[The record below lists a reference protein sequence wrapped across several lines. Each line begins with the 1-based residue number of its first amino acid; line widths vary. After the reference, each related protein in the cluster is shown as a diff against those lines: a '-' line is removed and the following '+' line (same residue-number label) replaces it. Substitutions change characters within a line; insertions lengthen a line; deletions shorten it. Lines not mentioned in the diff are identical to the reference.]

1 MTTRDETNFHTFL
14 ATIRREKGITLRQ
27 AADGLCSKSELH
39 RIEKGERL
47 PEKLMRDRLLERMG
61 VSVDYFEDYLQP
73 DEYERLLLRQKILLC
88 LENQKYAEMEAGL
101 TEYEKLNL
109 GKVEKQ
115 FLYGMRFYCLQG
127 MQSDLAVQREMIE
140 QAVGETILWQEGEE
154 LSDKILAIPE
164 LLLWLEYVNVQIY
177 TDPEEKVRKL
187 AEIIDY
193 LNSYGRNDVSRVKL
207 LPKAS
212 LYYCQSLDPKR
223 EKDAKTGLQVC
234 EKAIKML
241 QKEMKLYYMVELLE
255 QQDIFAR
262 QCSGMEGSDEIQAR
276 NKAWEKAIVQLYKE
290 YGMNPYMTSDVTE
303 FAECKSYAIGNVIRQ
318 RRTMYGLSREEL
330 CEGICSKRT
339 LMRIELLQSGA
350 QMPIVRKL
358 FGKLGLN
365 ADYTRSRVVTNDSE
379 AVCLMGILSRC
390 MNNGQLEEGER
401 CLDRIE
407 EHLDMTNIH
416 NKQVIKKCRLE
427 LEYERG
433 LVSKKEYEI
442 RMREILEL
450 TIPWDCAMQNGYFT
464 EEELMCILGMSYI
477 GEEKEQY
484 CLLLERVCKNSFRKE
499 QYSNESMAEI
509 LRRGVGSY
517 LGDIGEYDRS
527 DEIVKENIKSGLRY
541 RRSNLMAS
549 NLYCLW
555 WNEQQRGAE
564 KSQHDGKTEE
574 RARAEECLVW
584 SDVAMQE
591 ENRAFYEEKM
601 KS

>member
-14 ATIRREKGITLRQ
+14 ATIRKEKGITLGQ

-61 VSVDYFEDYLQP
+61 ISIDYFEDYLQP
-73 DEYERLLLRQKILLC
+73 DEYERLLLRQEILLY
-88 LENQKYAEMEAGL
+88 LENQNFKEMEERL
-101 TEYEKLNL
+101 MVYEKLNL

-115 FLYGMRFYCLQG
+115 FLYGMRFFWLRGIQA
-127 MQSDLAVQREMIE
+127 DLTVQREMIE
-140 QAVGETILWQEGEE
+140 KAVKETILLREDEK
-154 LSDKILAIPE
+154 LADKILAIPE
-164 LLLWLEYVNVQIY
+164 LLFWLEYVNVQTY
-177 TDPEEKVRKL
+177 TDPEEKTKKL
-187 AEIIDY
+187 AEVIDY
-193 LNSYGRNDVSRVKL
+193 LNATGRNDVSRVKL

-212 LYYCQSLDPKR
+212 LYFCQSLDLDR
-223 EKDAKTGLQVC
+223 EQDVRAGVQVC
-234 EKAIKML
+234 EKAIRML

-255 QQDIFAR
+255 QQDKLIR
-262 QCSGMEGSDEIQAR
+262 NCSGIENSEDLKAR
-276 NKAWEKAIVQLYKE
+276 NTAWKKVILKLYRE
-290 YGMNPYMTSDVTE
+290 YGMNPYMTGDVIL
-303 FAECKSYAIGNVIRQ
+303 FAECKSYAIGNVIKQ
-318 RRTMYGLSREEL
+318 RRSMYGLSREEL

-350 QMPIVRKL
+350 QMPTVREL

-365 ADYTRSRVVTNDSE
+365 ADHTRSRVVTNDPE
-379 AVCLMGILSRC
+379 AICLMGELSRC
-390 MNNGQLEEGER
+390 MNNGQLEEGEC

-407 EHLDMTNIH
+407 ECLDMTNIH
-416 NKQVIKKCRLE
+416 NKQVIRKCRLE

-433 LVSKKEYEI
+433 LVSGKEYET

-450 TIPWDCAMQNGYFT
+450 TIPWECAMPNGYFT

-484 CLLLERVCKNSFRKE
+484 CSLLERVCKTGFRKE

-517 LGDIGEYDRS
+517 LGDIGAYDRS
-527 DEIVKENIKSGLRY
+527 DEVVKENIKSGLRY

-555 WNEQQRGAE
+555 WNEQQRKTE
-564 KSQHDGKTEE
+564 KSRYDGKTEE
-574 RARAEECLVW
+574 RAWVEECLVW

-591 ENRAFYEEKM
+591 EGRVFYEENM